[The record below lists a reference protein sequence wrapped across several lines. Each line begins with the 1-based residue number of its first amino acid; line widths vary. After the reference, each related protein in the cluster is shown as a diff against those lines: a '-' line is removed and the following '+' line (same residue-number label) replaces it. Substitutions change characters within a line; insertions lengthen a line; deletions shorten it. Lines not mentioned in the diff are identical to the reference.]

1 MLSLAGTKKNTK
13 LWRIWSMFLKEI
25 RLIQNDRYALLL
37 IFVLPAMI
45 MGTMWLALEQRNL
58 TPIPDSEGKSEDALI
73 IGFVDDDPTHTYPS
87 QDLSENFTW
96 YLQNSPDFIIIMYET
111 EEEALL
117 ALYQDKVDAYAI
129 IPYGFEGNITN
140 NIPSFVEVH
149 ISSTD
154 FDSQAAVFS
163 AFNDVVIQFRND
175 HGWINHEVR
184 MNQVREWEP
193 TGNYFAATFGVFL
206 LVFSIFIATSATAAQ
221 AIVGDVPLSRM
232 LLTPATKMEA
242 IIAKVIGY
250 FIVGMI
256 QAQFIL
262 VLWMGL
268 FGIVPNTDYLT
279 LNIILALM
287 SFSGSSLGVFISTI
301 VTTRLQANQSF
312 LFLLFS
318 SFIVGTGFM
327 DVGIVDEYWPL
338 NLGRVM
344 IFDTAFKGV
353 DIMIFSTEIAR
364 ILAISV
370 GLMIFAWIVFSK
382 RKSLA

>member
-1 MLSLAGTKKNTK
+1 MAGTKKNTK

-58 TPIPDSEGKSEDALI
+58 APPANSEGKSEDALI
-73 IGFVDDDPTHTYPS
+73 IGLVDDDPTHTYPG

-96 YLQNSPDFIIIMYET
+96 YLQNSPDFIITMYDT

-117 ALYQDKVDAYAI
+117 ALYQDSVDAYAI

-163 AFNDVVIQFRND
+163 AFNDVVVQFRID

-327 DVGIVDEYWPL
+327 EVGVIDEYWPL

-353 DIMIFSTEIAR
+353 DIMTFSTEITR
-364 ILAISV
+364 ILAVSI

>member
-1 MLSLAGTKKNTK
+1 
-13 LWRIWSMFLKEI
+13 MFLKEI

-37 IFVLPAMI
+37 IFVLPGMI
-45 MGTMWLALEQRNL
+45 MGTMWLALEQRSL
-58 TPIPDSEGKSEDALI
+58 TPPPNSEGKSEDALI
-73 IGFVDDDPTHTYPS
+73 VGLVDDDPTGTYPG

-96 YLQNSPDFIIIMYET
+96 YLQNSPDFIII
-111 EEEALL
+111 
-117 ALYQDKVDAYAI
+117 LY
-129 IPYGFEGNITN
+129 
-140 NIPSFVEVH
+140 
-149 ISSTD
+149 
-154 FDSQAAVFS
+154 SQAAVFS

-175 HGWINHEVR
+175 HGWISHEVR

-193 TGNYFAATFGVFL
+193 SGNYFAATFGVFL

-232 LLTPATKMEA
+232 LLTPVTKMEA
-242 IIAKVIGY
+242 IIAKVISY

-279 LNIILALM
+279 LNIVLALM

-353 DIMIFSTEIAR
+353 DIMIFSIEITR
-364 ILAISV
+364 ILAVSI
-370 GLMIFAWIVFSK
+370 GMMIFAWIVFSK

>member
-1 MLSLAGTKKNTK
+1 LSFAGTKKNTK
-13 LWRIWSMFLKEI
+13 LWRIWSMFLKEL

-58 TPIPDSEGKSEDALI
+58 TPPPNSEGKSEDALI
-73 IGFVDDDPTHTYPS
+73 VGLVDDDPTDTYPS

-96 YLQNSPDFIIIMYET
+96 YLQNSPNFIIILYDT
-111 EEEALL
+111 EEEALI
-117 ALYQDKVDAYAI
+117 ALYQDIVNAYAV
-129 IPYGFEGNITN
+129 IPYGFEGNITGDK
-140 NIPSFVEVH
+140 IPAFVEVH

-163 AFNDVVIQFRND
+163 AFNDVVIQFRID
-175 HGWINHEVR
+175 HGWISHEVR
-184 MNQVREWEP
+184 MKQVREWEP

-232 LLTPATKMEA
+232 LLTPATKMET
-242 IIAKVIGY
+242 IIAKVTGY

-262 VLWMGL
+262 MLWMGL

-279 LNIILALM
+279 LNIVLALM

-327 DVGIVDEYWPL
+327 DVGVIDEYWPL

-353 DIMIFSTEIAR
+353 DIVIFGAEIAR
-364 ILAISV
+364 ILAVSI
-370 GLMIFAWIVFSK
+370 GMLIFAWIVFSK

>member
-1 MLSLAGTKKNTK
+1 MSLAGTKKNTK

-37 IFVLPAMI
+37 IFVLPGMI
-45 MGTMWLALEQRNL
+45 MGTMWLALEQRSL
-58 TPIPDSEGKSEDALI
+58 TPPPNSEGKSEDALI
-73 IGFVDDDPTHTYPS
+73 VGLVDDDPTGTYPG

-96 YLQNSPDFIIIMYET
+96 YLQNSPDFIIILYDT

-117 ALYQDKVDAYAI
+117 ALYQDTVDAYAV

-175 HGWINHEVR
+175 HGWISHEVR

-193 TGNYFAATFGVFL
+193 SGNYFAATFGVFL

-232 LLTPATKMEA
+232 LLTPVTKMEA
-242 IIAKVIGY
+242 IIAKVISY

-279 LNIILALM
+279 LNIVLALM

-353 DIMIFSTEIAR
+353 DIMIFSIEITR
-364 ILAISV
+364 ILAVSI
-370 GLMIFAWIVFSK
+370 GMMIFAWIVFSK

>member
-1 MLSLAGTKKNTK
+1 
-13 LWRIWSMFLKEI
+13 MFLKEI

-58 TPIPDSEGKSEDALI
+58 IPAPNSEGKSEDALI
-73 IGFVDDDPTHTYPS
+73 VGLVDDDPTSTYPG

-96 YLQNSPDFIIIMYET
+96 YLQNSPNFIITLYDT
-111 EEEALL
+111 EEEALM
-117 ALYQDKVDAYAI
+117 ALYQDIVNAYAV

-175 HGWINHEVR
+175 HGWISHEVR
-184 MNQVREWEP
+184 ISQVREWEP

-279 LNIILALM
+279 LNIVLALM

-327 DVGIVDEYWPL
+327 EVGIIDEYWPL

-364 ILAISV
+364 ILAVSV
-370 GLMIFAWIVFSK
+370 GMMIFAWIVFSK

>member
-1 MLSLAGTKKNTK
+1 
-13 LWRIWSMFLKEI
+13 MFLKEI

-58 TPIPDSEGKSEDALI
+58 TPPPNSEGKSEDALI
-73 IGFVDDDPTHTYPS
+73 VGLVDDDPTDTFPG

-96 YLQNSPDFIIIMYET
+96 YLQNSPDFIIILYDT
-111 EEEALL
+111 EEEALM
-117 ALYQDKVDAYAI
+117 ALYQDTVDAYAI
-129 IPYGFEGNITN
+129 IPYGFEGNITG
-140 NIPSFVEVH
+140 PSPGFVEVH

-175 HGWINHEVR
+175 HGWISHEVR
-184 MNQVREWEP
+184 MKQVREWEP

-242 IIAKVIGY
+242 IIAKVISY
-250 FIVGMI
+250 FVVGMI

-262 VLWMGL
+262 MLWMGL

-279 LNIILALM
+279 LNIVLALM

-353 DIMIFSTEIAR
+353 NIMTFSIEITR
-364 ILAISV
+364 ILAVSI
-370 GLMIFAWIVFSK
+370 GMMIFAWIVFSK